1 MIVSDQ
7 IRKSVSMR
15 LNVRYPNFGDGE
27 AN

>member
-27 AN
+27 N